1 MMTDKTAFIGEK
13 KKLEAFKERF
23 LKATRVVLGRWKNEY
38 ELALAMGDA
47 SAANKEKIKVD
58 AMKRIQQLC
67 EEASREKTLE
77 GAVRKFGSSTKEI
90 KEVLQQRLEEAKA
103 SGKKEKEIDFRIE
116 LGIYDGPA
124 SGFLKAS
131 LKGLGEDASK
141 YQEFINRE

>member
-1 MMTDKTAFIGEK
+1 MTTNKTAFIGDKRRVET
-13 KKLEAFKERF
+13 FKERF
-23 LKATRVVLGRWKNEY
+23 LKATNNLLGRWENEY
-38 ELALAMGDA
+38 ELALAMGDS

-58 AMKRIQQLC
+58 AMKRIQQMC
-67 EEASREKTLE
+67 EESSREKTLE

-90 KEVLQQRLEEAKA
+90 KEVLQQRLEDAKV
-103 SGKKEKEIDFRIE
+103 SGNKEKEIDFRIE